1 MQGTEPWRKVSLPEG
16 TASVKALRPDGVWCV
31 RNSREASVVGCNG
44 LGERMEGE
52 FRGGGP
58 TVWGLG
64 SRAGLWR
71 AKSR

>member
-1 MQGTEPWRKVSLPEG
+1 MEK
-16 TASVKALRPDGVWCV
+16 GVPGR
-31 RNSREASVVGCNG
+31 RNSKCQGPEAGRSVVCEGQWEASVVGCNG

-71 AKSR
+71 AESR